1 MWHIMRKLP
10 EKVGHLLNGCEDF
23 LEWIKLC
30 VWASDTLEEFEAKW
44 ADMLV
49 DFNLGSNEWLKH
61 IYDIREDWVQVYF
74 KEDFLGGIM
83 RTTGFE
89 SQNAMFGNLTTSILS
104 LVEFWVR
111 FVHALESQRYR
122 ESKAENASLI
132 SLPEL
137 KTPLDI

>member
-1 MWHIMRKLP
+1 
-10 EKVGHLLNGCEDF
+10 
-23 LEWIKLC
+23 
-30 VWASDTLEEFEAKW
+30 
-44 ADMLV
+44 
-49 DFNLGSNEWLKH
+49 
-61 IYDIREDWVQVYF
+61 
-74 KEDFLGGIM
+74 M

-111 FVHALESQRYR
+111 FVHALGSQRYR

-137 KTPLDI
+137 KTPLDIEKHGRVMYTHTNFYIFRNHLCGALFNCEILSISTIEGDSTYKIEDKRHQRYRYAVHNKES